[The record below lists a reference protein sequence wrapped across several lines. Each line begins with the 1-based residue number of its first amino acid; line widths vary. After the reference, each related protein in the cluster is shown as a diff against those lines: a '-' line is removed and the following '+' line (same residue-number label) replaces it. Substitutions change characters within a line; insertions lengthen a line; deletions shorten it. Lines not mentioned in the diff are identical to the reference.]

1 VPDFDDDLDEDYDL
15 DASDEETLDDDPD
28 AAALRRAFGDAT
40 EDGEAWGDLADDS
53 DELGEPDGAADANDV
68 VDSEPLLEETA
79 ARLGEVY
86 DEIVSRA
93 PEHDF
98 EPTLDRVQRVLDLLG
113 DPQHN
118 FRVVHITGTNG
129 KTSTARM
136 IEALVREHGL
146 RTGLFTSPHLNSI
159 TERIQVDGKPLS
171 AQRFIEVYD
180 DVAPYI
186 QMVDAESEAGG
197 GPRLSFFEVLTVMAY
212 AAFADAPVDVA
223 VIEVGLGG
231 TWDSTNVVDSDVA
244 VITPIAMD
252 HERWLGSNLV
262 DIAENK
268 AGIIK
273 PTSVAISAA
282 QRAIVEE
289 VLADRARDVGATLL
303 VEGGDVE
310 GDASSGVGVPAGDL
324 AVLDRQLAVGGQLV
338 DLRTAHATYTDV
350 FLPLHGAH
358 QAHNA
363 LLALAATEELLGA
376 GGPLG
381 ADVVEAGFASV
392 TSPGRLELARTSP
405 TILLDVA
412 HNPHGAEALAAAVV
426 EAFGF
431 ASLVGVVAVM
441 ADKDA
446 EGILAA
452 LEPVL
457 SDVVLT
463 RNSSDRCADPGD
475 LVPIADEIFGP
486 ERVSLVDD
494 LAEAIQVAT
503 DLSDRGDEVGVGTG
517 TGVLITGSVVT
528 VADAR
533 ILLRR
538 TDG

>member
-1 VPDFDDDLDEDYDL
+1 VATRFAEVYEAIVSRNPEHSFKP
-15 DASDEETLDDDPD
+15 TLQ
-28 AAALRRAFGDAT
+28 RVERVM
-40 EDGEAWGDLADDS
+40 EY
-53 DELGEPDGAADANDV
+53 LGEP
-68 VDSEPLLEETA
+68 
-79 ARLGEVY
+79 
-86 DEIVSRA
+86 
-93 PEHDF
+93 
-98 EPTLDRVQRVLDLLG
+98 QRSY
-113 DPQHN
+113 
-118 FRVVHITGTNG
+118 RVVQVTGTNG

-159 TERIQVDGKPLS
+159 TERIQIDGKPLS

-186 QMVDAESEAGG
+186 AMVDAESDAAGG
-197 GPRLSFFEVLTVMAY
+197 PHLSFFEVLTVMAY
-212 AAFADAPVDVA
+212 AAFADAPVDIA

-231 TWDSTNVVDSDVA
+231 TWDSTNVVEADVA

-273 PTSVAISAA
+273 PTSIAISAA
-282 QRAIVEE
+282 QRAIVAE

-303 VEGGDVE
+303 VEGGE
-310 GDASSGVGVPAGDL
+310 ASGEAAPAGDL
-324 AVLDRQLAVGGQLV
+324 AVLDRQLAVGGQIL
-338 DLRTAHATYTDV
+338 DLRTAHATYSDV
-350 FLPLHGAH
+350 FLPLHGEH

-381 ADVVEAGFASV
+381 ADVVEAGFAAV
-392 TSPGRLELARTSP
+392 TSPGRLELARSSP

-412 HNPHGAEALAAAVV
+412 HNPHGAEALAAAIE

-431 ASLVGVVAVM
+431 ASLVGVIAVM

-475 LVPIADEIFGP
+475 LVPIADEIFGA

-503 DLSDRGDEVGVGTG
+503 DLSDRGDVVGVGAG

-533 ILLRR
+533 VLLRR